1 MAGMQQLERQGAAD
15 GAGDEEMQREKKSQ
29 GERRKCRRGGNAEGK
44 TSQGEGREISAF
56 QIKTK

>member
-29 GERRKCRRGGNAEGK
+29 GERRKCRR
-44 TSQGEGREISAF
+44 
-56 QIKTK
+56 